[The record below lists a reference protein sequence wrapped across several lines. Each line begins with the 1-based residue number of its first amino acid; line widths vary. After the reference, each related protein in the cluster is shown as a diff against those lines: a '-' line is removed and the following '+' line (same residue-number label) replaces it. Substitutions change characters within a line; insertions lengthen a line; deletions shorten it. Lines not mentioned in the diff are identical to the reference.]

1 MRSSGE
7 DKSNAWQ
14 ARLRVGKRLKQLQS
28 ARKQLLARLHGL
40 ANPTPE
46 VYDEAIEA
54 SAALQGNMQARSK
67 VCIETQGHAN
77 TATANA
83 TPSAGRMVL
92 CPSNTAH

>member
-1 MRSSGE
+1 MERL
-7 DKSNAWQ
+7 Q

-54 SAALQGNMQARSK
+54 SAALQANMQAHSK
-67 VCIETQGHAN
+67 VRGPCTRSCCSKG
-77 TATANA
+77 
-83 TPSAGRMVL
+83 
-92 CPSNTAH
+92 SNSCCCTTRCDEWF

>member
-1 MRSSGE
+1 M
-7 DKSNAWQ
+7 Q

-54 SAALQGNMQARSK
+54 SAALQANMQAHSK
-67 VCIETQGHAN
+67 VCRT
-77 TATANA
+77 
-83 TPSAGRMVL
+83 S
-92 CPSNTAH
+92 